1 MTPHNPFPYKRVVV
15 VGVTSSGKSTLA
27 EQLARRFDLDYID
40 LDALHWEPNWQS
52 APLDVFRQLVRQAI
66 QAEKWIVAGNYHTV
80 RDLIWP
86 KAEAIIWLD
95 YSLGRVLWQLTQRTF
110 KRWWTHELLWGTNRE
125 PLLNHF
131 KLWSNESLYHWL
143 FKTYWRRKREYP
155 MLLSQ
160 PEYQH
165 LKIIR
170 FKSPKETYE
179 WLKGLHNMLSEASYG
194 NP

>member
-1 MTPHNPFPYKRVVV
+1 MFPSNTLEKRIVV

-27 EQLARRFDLDYID
+27 ERLARCFDLHYIE

-52 APLDVFRQLVRQAI
+52 APLDVFRQRVGQAI

-86 KAEAIIWLD
+86 NAEAIIWLD

-110 KRWWTHELLWGTNRE
+110 KRWQTQELLWGTNRE
-125 PLLNHF
+125 PLWKHF

-143 FKTYWRRKREYP
+143 FKTYWKRKREYP

-170 FKSPKETYE
+170 FNNPKETEE
-179 WLKGLHNMLSEASYG
+179 WLARL
-194 NP
+194 